1 MKFNKY
7 KEVVNFTIVLQMSW
21 RYIGVQV
28 LA

>member
-7 KEVVNFTIVLQMSW
+7 REVVNFTIALQMSW

-28 LA
+28 LT